1 MTLFYKAHIPS
12 GERGYMVQVTSH
24 RVKQNMHKD
33 IQKCDHFGFGNRKAA
48 KVSCMKQKIY
58 LCSPWGFSSLVR
70 TFLSL
75 VLWAAGSQFSCFSQR
90 CTDSQVR
97 LQTLNQCGLGRSFSL
112 RICTWIWLH
121 THTHLHSLHAAA
133 AADGREV
140 WSCWQCL
147 PPLSSLCCL
156 SVTFLDWIQQV
167 CPRNSIFDTLWLSG
181 FLFFLGAPMLS
192 DATDTPCAKS
202 AVMCAAMITFEWH
215 TFIAVNK

>member
-1 MTLFYKAHIPS
+1 
-12 GERGYMVQVTSH
+12 MVQVTSH

-121 THTHLHSLHAAA
+121 THTFTLTARCCCCWWEGSLILLA
-133 AADGREV
+133 V
-140 WSCWQCL
+140 
-147 PPLSSLCCL
+147 PPSSLLFVLPQCDFSGL
-156 SVTFLDWIQQV
+156 NSAGLPEKFNLRYTLIEWISFF
-167 CPRNSIFDTLWLSG
+167 PRCTHVIRCN
-181 FLFFLGAPMLS
+181 
-192 DATDTPCAKS
+192 
-202 AVMCAAMITFEWH
+202 WH
-215 TFIAVNK
+215 TLCQICSYVCCNDYIWMTDFYSCK